1 MAKHRGHRNG
11 KKGQLATKEKEI
23 YIKKK
28 NLIYAYIYIYMIY
41 MVKVTYNLK
50 TQSFAS
56 QNLIMCV
63 GAPEARRHQIS

>member
-1 MAKHRGHRNG
+1 ME
-11 KKGQLATKEKEI
+11 KKGQLAIKVKEI
-23 YIKKK
+23 YIKKEK
-28 NLIYAYIYIYMIY
+28 PDICI

-63 GAPEARRHQIS
+63 GAPEAKRRHQISYI